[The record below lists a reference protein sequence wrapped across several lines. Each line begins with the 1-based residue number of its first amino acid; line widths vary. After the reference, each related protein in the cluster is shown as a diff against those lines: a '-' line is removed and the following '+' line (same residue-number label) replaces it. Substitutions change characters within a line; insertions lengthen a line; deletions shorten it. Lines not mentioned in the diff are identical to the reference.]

1 MRRRQL
7 CFAAAAAAL
16 SHAFRLP
23 PAPTIGTALLAAT
36 AAFNDQSIPEAELS
50 AEHLL
55 TRAVG
60 FGNDRGALSWNKQE
74 PLSPEAQADFERM
87 CAQRLERTP
96 VQYILGDWDFLDLTL
111 AMRPP
116 VLIPRP
122 ETEELVD
129 HVLKSHGASAESSS
143 GRAST
148 FLDVGC
154 GTGAIGLALLHGMRS
169 STCVAIDLSA
179 DAVAAGHIALQ
190 GDAHGLPELRARPL
204 RAQALVGGN
213 DTWRKGGGG
222 GGAFWH

>member
-60 FGNDRGALSWNKQE
+60 FGNDRGAIELEQQE
-74 PLSPEAQADFERM
+74 PPSPEAQADFERM
-87 CAQRLERTP
+87 CARSDSSAHPFNTFW
-96 VQYILGDWDFLDLTL
+96 VTGTFSTTL

-148 FLDVGC
+148 FLGR
-154 GTGAIGLALLHGMRS
+154 GLRHWRHWPCATSRH
-169 STCVAIDLSA
+169 
-179 DAVAAGHIALQ
+179 
-190 GDAHGLPELRARPL
+190 
-204 RAQALVGGN
+204 AQQHV
-213 DTWRKGGGG
+213 RR
-222 GGAFWH
+222 H